1 MKILT
6 LFTALICFCVWSTLT
21 LAQEKKANRFGIQT
35 SYGNPGY
42 IPSFADGAPS
52 YEGKFFFDLGFLFL
66 TPISE
71 KWEFETGVT
80 YSSNKF
86 QITPN
91 LPPGFPDG
99 RPYDTKINNWVISA
113 NFRKYLPKRFFI
125 QAGPNLSQPS
135 RDSFGYFRL
144 GFSLGF
150 GKEFK
155 LGEKYSLLISPT
167 LNANPFFPT
176 NWDGIT
182 QFGIRSIFAFPTK
195 K

>member
-1 MKILT
+1 MKYCIFFICLVS
-6 LFTALICFCVWSTLT
+6 FFMGSNIALS
-21 LAQEKKANRFGIQT
+21 QEKKANRFGIQA

-42 IPSFADGAPS
+42 ILSFADGAPS
-52 YEGKFFFDLGFLFL
+52 YEGKFFFDFGFLFM
-66 TPISE
+66 TPLSE
-71 KWEFETGVT
+71 KWEFETGLT

-91 LPPGFPDG
+91 LPPGFPEVPFDLNF
-99 RPYDTKINNWVISA
+99 NNWVVSA
-113 NFRKYLPKRFFI
+113 NFRRWLPSRFFL

-135 RDSFGYFRL
+135 RESFGYFRL

-150 GKEFK
+150 GKEFN
-155 LGEKYSLLISPT
+155 LGEKHDLLIMPVF
-167 LNANPFFPT
+167 NANPFYPT

>member
-1 MKILT
+1 MNIA
-6 LFTALICFCVWSTLT
+6 FS
-21 LAQEKKANRFGIQT
+21 QEKKANRFGIQA

-52 YEGKFFFDLGFLFL
+52 YDGKFFFDIGFLYL
-66 TPISE
+66 TPLSE
-71 KWEFETGVT
+71 KWEFETGLI

-86 QITPN
+86 KVTPN
-91 LPPGFPDG
+91 ISSGFPED
-99 RPYDTKINNWVISA
+99 PFDLNFNNWLVSA
-113 NFRKYLPKRFFI
+113 NFRRWLPSRFFL

>member
-6 LFTALICFCVWSTLT
+6 FFTAIICFCLWSNFT
-21 LAQEKKANRFGIQT
+21 LAQEKKANRFGIQA
-35 SYGNPGY
+35 SFGNPSY
-42 IPSFADGAPS
+42 IQSDADGAPS
-52 YEGKFFFDLGFLFL
+52 YDGKFFFDIGFLYL
-66 TPISE
+66 TPLSE
-71 KWEFETGVT
+71 KWEFETGLI

-86 QITPN
+86 KVTPN
-91 LPPGFPDG
+91 ISPGFPED
-99 RPYDTKINNWVISA
+99 PYDLNFNNWLVSA
-113 NFRKYLPKRFFI
+113 NFRKWLPNRFFL
-125 QAGPNLSQPS
+125 QAGPNLSQTS

-144 GFSLGF
+144 GFSLGL

-155 LGEKYSLLISPT
+155 MGEKYSLLISPT

-176 NWDGIT
+176 NWNGIT